1 MPIQG
6 RKSQTLIFLL
16 SVLAILAIDQYSKYL
31 ISTRVA
37 VGQSVPLIKNILH
50 ITFINNTGAAFGL
63 FKNSTQMFIVI
74 SIIAIIFI
82 LSTIIAAI
90 KKRGFLSNYLLHI
103 GLILILSGSI
113 GNLIDRLRFGYVIDF
128 IDVRIW
134 PVFNIADT
142 SITIGAFLLTLSFI
156 SEQQH
161 KHC

>member
-1 MPIQG
+1 M
-6 RKSQTLIFLL
+6 IFLL